1 MRLSYILLVVA
12 ATLALE
18 VRGATLSK
26 TSRVDPVNDHE
37 IMGNNPRI
45 LRAQKK
51 DHGVDEEER
60 MFLRMKASLE
70 QASEKL
76 SAWGKAT
83 ETAKKFKNAQSFN
96 SRTKI
101 IKEVKD
107 EGEMKVLLT
116 MSKPYLKK
124 LFPDYDDKMSLE
136 KFTGMVVRSNVENDE
151 KAFAIL
157 AFTRYKESVRPS
169 NVVT

>member
-70 QASEKL
+70 QASEKF

-107 EGEMKVLLT
+107 EE
-116 MSKPYLKK
+116 PYLKK

-136 KFTGMVVRSNVENDE
+136 KFTDMVVRSNVENDE

>member
-107 EGEMKVLLT
+107 EE
-116 MSKPYLKK
+116 PYLKK

-136 KFTGMVVRSNVENDE
+136 KFTDMVVRSNVENDE